1 MTLQALVEVLRMVAD
16 KQAINRMGAENLAI
30 VMAPNLFRPPGDDIV
45 RVVISTPPPPIP
57 T

>member
-1 MTLQALVEVLRMVAD
+1 VTLQALVEVLRMVAD